1 MSEIPIGTLC
11 LVRCPVCSARV
22 GGTAVVTGALQTR
35 PGLALLFG
43 TPIRVEWKC
52 YEIEGRT
59 GSTQCAPSCIT
70 PITPPPADELEVVGD
85 ELEVAAL
92 LADDPAGSEL
102 LALLPSLAASLEC
115 DGAHDEQADSERG
128 GYRIRPAGLR
138 LLRHVHQQQQ
148 RVGAKHHAADHAG
161 DAAAYAAFPSDVTH
175 CVLRLP
181 LIEEPVEHAFDEP
194 ADHDTDER
202 SNVHASP
209 QPGRNL
215 KSDGLSIRP
224 AVRGSRHI
232 DGDA

>member
-11 LVRCPVCSARV
+11 LVRCPVCTARV

-59 GSTQCAPSCIT
+59 GSTQCAPACIT
-70 PITPPPADELEVVGD
+70 PITPPPADDTEVVGD
-85 ELEVAAL
+85 ELEVAA
-92 LADDPAGSEL
+92 
-102 LALLPSLAASLEC
+102 LEC

-161 DAAAYAAFPSDVTH
+161 DAAAYAAFQSDVTH

-181 LIEEPVEHAFDEP
+181 LIEAPVEHAFDEP
-194 ADHDTDER
+194 TDHDTDER

-209 QPGRNL
+209 QSGRNL
-215 KSDGLSIRP
+215 KSDGLSIRL